1 MSYNQIRLPLA
12 EVYAAG
18 HYDLHDAAGRKSG
31 LQTTCMLG
39 DHLPYA
45 PCGWFWSLADEPT
58 KVEKSS
64 TMKVASVDAVSLADQ
79 AARCRRLAAAIVDA
93 AAPAALIALA
103 AEYEA
108 QIGCLNPRFRWR

>member
-12 EVYAAG
+12 EAYAAG
-18 HYDLHDAAGRKSG
+18 HYDLHNATGSKSG
-31 LQTTCMLG
+31 LQLTCMLG
-39 DHLPYA
+39 EQLPYA
-45 PCGWFWSLADEPT
+45 PCGWFWSLADERSEA
-58 KVEKSS
+58 EKSQ

-79 AARCRRLAAAIVDA
+79 AARCRRLAAGIADA
-93 AAPAALIALA
+93 AAQAALIALA